1 MFHSPCDTAPWGG
14 LACHSLSGHTSVT
27 EETLKTNS
35 RRDKTSNAL
44 LKFEKAI
51 LAASFFLLELI
62 NAFEWT
68 PALMMP
74 QWTLSCPFQQ
84 KLQFDNFLDID
95 WKSRE
100 VLSSTKYS
108 GNTNVAAC

>member
-14 LACHSLSGHTSVT
+14 LAPPRSHSLSGHTSVT

-62 NAFEWT
+62 NAFE
-68 PALMMP
+68 
-74 QWTLSCPFQQ
+74 
-84 KLQFDNFLDID
+84 
-95 WKSRE
+95 
-100 VLSSTKYS
+100 
-108 GNTNVAAC
+108 